1 MSFENCAFN
10 FCAFRPFW
18 RWKLP
23 DEADPEA
30 AALWATTEVDE
41 SKVIIGGLVALTL
54 GEFDGLFSLIIAGEG
69 ETAVFPAAVA
79 VEDFEQSTEVDLDTA
94 SVANEDFADAVDLL
108 LPICLVDFADA
119 VALLLPICLVD
130 LDVAVEDLVF
140 VDVIFDEALPLPTPG
155 SDVIS
160 VN

>member
-30 AALWATTEVDE
+30 AALWAATEADE

-54 GEFDGLFSLIIAGEG
+54 GEFDGLFRLIIAGEG

-79 VEDFEQSTEVDLDTA
+79 VEDFEQSTEVDFDTA
-94 SVANEDFADAVDLL
+94 SVANEDFV
-108 LPICLVDFADA
+108 DA
-119 VALLLPICLVD
+119 VALLLPLCLVD